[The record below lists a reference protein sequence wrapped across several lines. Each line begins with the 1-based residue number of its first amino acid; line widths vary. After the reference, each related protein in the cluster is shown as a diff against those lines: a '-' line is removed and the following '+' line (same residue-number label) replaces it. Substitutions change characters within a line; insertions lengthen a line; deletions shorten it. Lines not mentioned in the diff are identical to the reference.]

1 MDNTDDNYI
10 SLFNQSTN
18 LTADNDTIKSNI
30 NNQLFINSV
39 NTSLIKFN
47 NSLKLLGS
55 SINNSTI
62 ETVLTNDYIVN
73 NSINQEKIYGL
84 TTDLTN
90 IINKFLDYYTKIES
104 NNLYY
109 NKTYIDTLIS
119 LYYTKVQID
128 NLIALYYTK
137 TESNNLFYNKSYIDN
152 LISLYYTKVQ
162 SDAKYALISSLS
174 NYYTKSESDNLYYNK
189 LYIDSF
195 FYNKTYIDNLI
206 TSYYT
211 KTQSDNLF
219 YNKSY
224 IDNLISFYV
233 TNSSLT
239 TTLLNYVTNSSLTT
253 TLSAYVTNNSLT
265 TTLTSYY
272 TKTAADNLFY
282 TKTAT
287 DNLLFGKVGNVTYNT
302 DQANL
307 ALKFFSPL
315 SSGNLRKAY
324 LEYADLTSTK
334 YILFSQNGTNQYQT
348 IDFLDN
354 NIIPSAKLINNSIG
368 LTQLDSNLSYAFA
381 YFYDNLLDQTTGLMK
396 LSGLNIPGSAGTYYL
411 RSFLNNGGLN
421 QISWVDISTLNNN
434 PTITLPYTIIS
445 SQSGYGSA
453 DTCAFK
459 IIQQTN
465 RTTSTGAGFTVS
477 HSDNVSL
484 YTAQFGYNS
493 SGRFPTVSPNFIQYQ
508 NPYAYI
514 YSTNDIFLFCKSTVN
529 NNISVRIQ
537 CMSNPDMIYF
547 SSNCGFQNWDLM
559 NCRAIYVS
567 NIYPNTTNASYV
579 QVNSDLQCPNIFK
592 CDTLQGYSAVN
603 LIKFN
608 NNTNHNNNNIN
619 NVGNIYVSTIN
630 ANTTNNT
637 EIRFNNTI
645 NVNSNLIK
653 NYNLDSQTFLKTTSG
668 NITQQLTLANTFCG
682 WGLGAIGGANFC
694 QFGLY
699 EPTTQPST
707 SLTRYSY
714 IQTGAQA
721 FQIGNSTL
729 TYCNF
734 SYSTTQSTVDFKN
747 SLLKIDNIVN
757 STGSNP
763 INIGALNCIGQ
774 LNMNNNAIIN
784 CPSLGGSITGSNSI
798 SVNTGGFNFLTQ
810 TNTTKSGVIIYGMS
824 ANSFFHENQ
833 NSESAGFG
841 CNGFTDDCTIWTAG
855 DTGSICNFQDED
867 SANSR
872 VGYVNTSGVLV
883 AVSSQTRKHSI
894 RTKNNNNV
902 LERILKLNVKSY
914 GYKYEFNDDDNEKK
928 KQRMTNK
935 SKKQQLGLI
944 LEEVYDILPNCCSFY
959 DNSLDDNLIDDDNIK
974 NKDVTFKNKPKL
986 QDVNDIS
993 NNGINY
999 TNILLYFIMAFQDYV
1014 KSNQNTNNND
1024 LIIKNNIYINDK
1036 LDEFDVRLKNTE
1048 SNVLRP
1054 DEVYRI
1060 KNIINTQD
1068 DIYKT
1073 INNDIKKVQL
1083 SNDILR
1089 DKYIDNVESNIIIQN
1104 SLKDEIKE
1112 LKNEIAI
1119 LKDDNTKFKLA
1130 LKMVMDKLNKKV

>member
-30 NNQLFINSV
+30 NNQLYVNSV

-55 SINNSTI
+55 SVNNSTI

-84 TTDLTN
+84 TTDLNN
-90 IINKFLDYYTKIES
+90 IITKFLD
-104 NNLYY
+104 
-109 NKTYIDTLIS
+109 
-119 LYYTKVQID
+119 
-128 NLIALYYTK
+128 YYTK

-233 TNSSLT
+233 TNSSLNN
-239 TTLLNYVTNSSLTT
+239 TLLNYVTNSSLNN
-253 TLSAYVTNNSLT
+253 TLD
-265 TTLTSYY
+265 SYY
-272 TKTAADNLFY
+272 TKVQSDAKYALITSLSNYVLTTFLNANY
-282 TKTAT
+282 Y
-287 DNLLFGKVGNVTYNT
+287 NISSVNSLLNNKLDTSTYNT
-302 DQANL
+302 NQTSL

-315 SSGNLRKAY
+315 STGNLRLSY
-324 LEYADLTSTK
+324 LEYKDGTSTK

-354 NIIPSAKLINNSIG
+354 NTIPPSKLINNSIG

-411 RSFLNNGGLN
+411 RSFLNNAGLN

-434 PTITLPYTIIS
+434 PTITLPYSIIS
-445 SQSGYGSA
+445 SQSGYGSG

-477 HSDNVSL
+477 HSDNISL

-559 NCRAIYVS
+559 NCRAIYVT
-567 NIYPNTTNASYV
+567 NIFPNTTNASHV

-592 CDTLQGYSAVN
+592 CDTLQGYSAAN

-630 ANTTNNT
+630 ANTTNNN

-653 NYNLDSQTFLKTTSG
+653 NYNLDNQTFLKTTSG
-668 NITQQLTLANTFCG
+668 YITQQLTTANTFCG

-707 SLTRYSY
+707 SLTRYSF

-721 FQIGNSTL
+721 FQIGNSTI

-734 SYSTTQSTVDFKN
+734 SYSTTQCTVDFKN

-774 LNMNNNAIIN
+774 LNMNGNTIIN

-798 SVNTGGFNFLTQ
+798 AVNTGGFNFLKKTD
-810 TNTTKSGVIIYGMS
+810 TTGSNVKIYGMS
-824 ANSFFHENQ
+824 TNSFLIENL
-833 NSESAGFG
+833 NGESAGIG
-841 CNGFTDDCTIWTAG
+841 LNGGVSSGNAGTNSDFVNIFSAG
-855 DTGSICNFQDED
+855 DNGSILSIADED
-867 SANSR
+867 VGDAR
-872 VGYVNTSGVLV
+872 VAYVSNVGAYVV
-883 AVSSQTRKHSI
+883 VSSKTRKHSI
-894 RTKNNNNV
+894 KSKNNNDV
-902 LERILKLNVKSY
+902 LNRILKLNVKSY
-914 GYKYEFNDDDNEKK
+914 GYKYEFNNDDSEKK
-928 KQRMTNK
+928 KQRMINK

-944 LEEVYDILPNCCSFY
+944 LEELYDIFPNACSFY
-959 DNSLDDNLIDDDNIK
+959 DNELNDDLIDDKNIK
-974 NKDVTFKNKPKL
+974 NKNVNFKNKPKL
-986 QDVNDIS
+986 EDVNDIS
-993 NNGINY
+993 NSGINY
-999 TNILLYFIMAFQDYV
+999 TNILLYFIMGFQEY
-1014 KSNQNTNNND
+1014 
-1024 LIIKNNIYINDK
+1024 IIKNDERFNNIQVKDNTQNNLYISNK
-1036 LDEFDVRLKNTE
+1036 LDDLNIRLDNIEYNNLKIE
-1048 SNVLRP
+1048 
-1054 DEVYRI
+1054 DIYRI

-1068 DIYKT
+1068 EIYKC
-1073 INNDIKKVQL
+1073 INNDINNVKLQ
-1083 SNDILR
+1083 NDILR
-1089 DKYIDNVESNIIIQN
+1089 DKYNEYVENNIIIQN
-1104 SLKDEIKE
+1104 NLKEKISIMENEIKE
-1112 LKNEIAI
+1112 LK
-1119 LKDDNTKFKLA
+1119 DDNVKFKIA
-1130 LKMVMDKLNKKV
+1130 LKMVMDKLNKKA